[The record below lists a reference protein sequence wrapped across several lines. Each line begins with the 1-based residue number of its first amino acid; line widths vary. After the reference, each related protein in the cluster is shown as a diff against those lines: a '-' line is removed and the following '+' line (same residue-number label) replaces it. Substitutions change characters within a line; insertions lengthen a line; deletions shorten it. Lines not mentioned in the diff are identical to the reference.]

1 MKKRLLMIMMATM
14 MISMSACGQNTEDTA
29 DDVDIEVEQTEE
41 SSEPVQENDSE
52 DIEDTVEE
60 NSEDDSYDF
69 GDMDPL
75 YVSYLKNEI
84 SVDNPYVEGD
94 QLNILTYKEDYTS
107 EFQDATIGYALVDVN
122 GDGEN
127 ELVVNISSA
136 VDQLLEILTVSD
148 DKLTVVDI
156 FESHNMRMGASVYT
170 NGVVGEDSTYDDMM
184 DSYFSYDLSGQR
196 KGIITFYKAAD
207 SESQLLYEYYYL
219 DGNSDSKVMLSSDDE
234 YQELRAKYVGQ
245 PVEYIDITDFVESL

>member
-1 MKKRLLMIMMATM
+1 MIMMATMMATM

-29 DDVDIEVEQTEE
+29 DVVDIEVEQTEE

-84 SVDNPYVEGD
+84 SVENPYVDGD

-107 EFQDATIGYALVDVN
+107 EFQDATIGYGLVDVN

-127 ELVVNISSA
+127 ELVVNGSGA
-136 VDQLLEILTVSD
+136 VDQLLEILTISD

-156 FESHNMRMGASVYT
+156 FESHSMRMGASVYT
-170 NGVVGEDSTYDDMM
+170 NGLVGENSTYDDMM
-184 DSYFSYDLSGQR
+184 NIYFSYDLSGQR

-207 SESQLLYEYYYL
+207 SESQLSYEYYYL

-245 PVEYIDITDFVESL
+245 PLEYTDITDFVESL